1 MLEFDES
8 ALPRAL
14 SVSRRFKPCK
24 GFKDNL
30 ISLGCNKLLSI
41 MNVKVYAALRCVI
54 YDATLTFIILA
65 VIS

>member
-1 MLEFDES
+1 MHFGES
-8 ALPRAL
+8 ALPRAP
-14 SVSRRFKPCK
+14 SVSKGFKPCK

-41 MNVKVYAALRCVI
+41 MNVKVNAASRCVI